1 MKNIDEKIKKI
12 VALIDGAATE
22 GEARAASLALQRP
35 SLRTTQSW
43 RTSIWTIHRQK
54 SARRFAI
61 SAVEFPSGR
70 KPLLSLLQ
78 RTTGAGLTRHIAT
91 MEGLSFFVGE
101 GEIPLSPRAAL
112 GRAPMRP
119 RTASGPIARG

>member
-22 GEARAASLALQRP
+22 GEARAASLAIQRLLVANNLKLEDINLDDSP
-35 SLRTTQSW
+35 
-43 RTSIWTIHRQK
+43 
-54 SARRFAI
+54 AD
-61 SAVEFPSGR
+61 VGFPSGR
-70 KPLLSLLQ
+70 KPLHLLLQ
-78 RTTGAGLTRHIAT
+78 RTTDAGPTRHITT
-91 MEGLSFFVGE
+91 MEGLSFSLARAR
-101 GEIPLSPRAAL
+101 IPLSPRAAL